1 MRPDW
6 DSYFI
11 KIAYAVSERSTCDR
25 AFVGC
30 VLVRDKRILTTGFN
44 GSPAGQPHCDE
55 IGHLLVDGHCL
66 RTIHAETNAIIQAA
80 LHGVSTR
87 DATCYVTHLPCI
99 NCTKALINAGIT
111 RIVYSV
117 AYRQDE
123 NALEFLKTAAIELTR
138 KELNNN
144 QHERPGHHSELK
156 PSSE

>member
-6 DSYFI
+6 DSYFL
-11 KIAYAVSERSTCDR
+11 KIAYAVSERSTCER
-25 AFVGC
+25 AYVGC

-44 GSPAGQPHCDE
+44 GSPAGQAHCDE
-55 IGHLLVDGHCL
+55 AGHLMVDGHCV

-87 DATCYVTHLPCI
+87 GATCYVTHLPCI

-117 AYRQDE
+117 SYRTDE
-123 NALEFLKTAAIELTR
+123 NAVGFLQAANIEVMQ
-138 KELNNN
+138 KEY
-144 QHERPGHHSELK
+144 K
-156 PSSE
+156 V